1 VADAQ
6 SRRTT
11 LKPVDVVVIGGGW
24 TGLTM
29 AKELTARSA
38 VSVLVLERGS
48 MPGPTQYAFGMDE
61 IDYSIR
67 LRMMQNTADETI
79 THRHSSRA
87 TANPMRQYGS
97 FLPGTGV
104 GGAGEHWAGLAWRF
118 APDTFTLRSTLEQ
131 THGAQNLPAELAV
144 QDWGVTYDEL
154 ESHYWRGEQM
164 MGVGGKAGNLRGS
177 VVAGGDPFEG
187 PRRHEY
193 PLPPLKT
200 SYFGSLI
207 TEGAK
212 QIGLH
217 PFPSPSAILSQAYR
231 NPDGIARPGCAY
243 CGYCERFGCMIGAKS
258 QPTNTVLP
266 VLRRR
271 KSFTMRTQAW
281 VRRIVFRDGRITGV
295 EYTDGAGKEF
305 FQPATTVILSTF
317 TLNNVRLLYLSKIGV
332 PYDPATG
339 RGTLGRNLTH
349 QVHHRTPVYF
359 DKPLNQFIG
368 NGALTPRIT
377 DHDGGRIP
385 DGVTG
390 LLRLGAFNALS
401 RGDRPATYFGTMP
414 AGTVPRQWG
423 AEWKKAAVEWYDRGA
438 NIGFVGE
445 HLAWKQHYMDLDP
458 TYTDKFGDPLLRFTL
473 DWTEHE
479 HKQREVADGIARR
492 IATAAGARLDNT
504 RPSRAPYSV
513 VNYMST
519 HIQGGVV
526 MGLSPESSVV
536 NRYLQHWDL
545 PDLFVVGASAFPSNP
560 SQNPTLTALALT
572 TWAADAIVDR
582 YLKAPGKL
590 L

>member
-1 VADAQ
+1 MGNQ
-6 SRRTT
+6 SQRTR

-29 AKELTARSA
+29 AKEITGRSA
-38 VSVLVLERGS
+38 VSVLVLERGT

-67 LRMMQNTADETI
+67 LRMMQNTAHETI
-79 THRHSSRA
+79 THRHSARQV
-87 TANPMRQYGS
+87 ANPMRQYGS

-131 THGAQNLPAELAV
+131 KHGAQNLPADLAV
-144 QDWGVTYDEL
+144 QDWGVTYDDL
-154 ESHYWRGEQM
+154 ESHYWRNERM
-164 MGVGGKAGNLRGS
+164 MGVGGKAGNLRGTMQP
-177 VVAGGDPFEG
+177 GGDPWEG
-187 PRRHEY
+187 PRQQEY
-193 PLPPLKT
+193 PLPPLKS

-207 TEGAK
+207 ADGAK
-212 QIGLH
+212 HIGLH

-271 KSFTMRTQAW
+271 NTFTMRTGAW
-281 VRRIVFRDGRITGV
+281 VRRIVHQNGRVTGV
-295 EYTDGAGKEF
+295 EYTDAAGKEF
-305 FQPATTVILSTF
+305 FQPATTVVLSTF
-317 TLNNVRLLYLSKIGV
+317 TLNNVRLLYLSQIGT

-339 RGTLGRNLTH
+339 TGTLGKNLTH
-349 QVHHRTPVYF
+349 QVHHRTPVFF

-377 DHDGGRIP
+377 DFDGGRIP
-385 DGVTG
+385 DGITG
-390 LLRLGAFNALS
+390 LLRFGAFNALS
-401 RGDRPATYFGTMP
+401 RGDRPATYFGNMP
-414 AGTVPRQWG
+414 AGEAPRNWG
-423 AEWKKAAVEWYDRGA
+423 AAWKAKAVEWYDRGG

-445 HLAWKQHYMDLDP
+445 HLARKQHHMDLDP

-492 IATAAGARLDNT
+492 IATAIGARLDGT

-513 VNYMST
+513 VNYLST
-519 HIQGGVV
+519 HIQGGAII
-526 MGLSPESSVV
+526 GSSPERSVV
-536 NRYLQHWDL
+536 NRWLQHWDL

-572 TWAADAIVDR
+572 TWAADTIVDR

>member
-1 VADAQ
+1 VASAQ

-11 LKPVDVVVIGGGW
+11 LKPVDVVIIGGGW

-29 AKELTARSA
+29 AKELTGRSA
-38 VSVLVLERGS
+38 VSVLVLERGT
-48 MPGPTQYAFGMDE
+48 MPGPTEYAYGMDE

-79 THRHSSRA
+79 THRHNSRA

-118 APDTFTLRSTLEQ
+118 APDTFTLRSTLEAKW
-131 THGAQNLPAELAV
+131 GANGLPAELGV
-144 QDWGVTYDEL
+144 QDWGITYDDL
-154 ESHYWRGEQM
+154 EPHYWRAEQM
-164 MGVGGKAGNLRGS
+164 MGVGGKAGNLRGTIMP
-177 VVAGGDPFEG
+177 GGDPFEG
-187 PRRHEY
+187 PRQHEY
-193 PLPPLKT
+193 PLPPLKK
-200 SYFGSLI
+200 SHFASLVH
-207 TEGAK
+207 EGGEK
-212 QIGLH
+212 IGLH
-217 PFPSPSAILSQAYR
+217 PFPSPSALLSQSYR

-271 KSFTMRTQAW
+271 KTFTMRTQAW
-281 VRRIVFRDGRITGV
+281 VRRIVHKDKRITGV
-295 EYTDGAGKEF
+295 EYTDATGKEF
-305 FQPATTVILSTF
+305 FQPATTVVLGTY
-317 TLNNVRLLYLSKIGV
+317 TLNNVRLLHLSQVGT
-332 PYDPATG
+332 PYFPSVG
-339 RGTLGRNLTH
+339 KGTLGKNLTH
-349 QVHHRTPVYF
+349 QVHGRTPVFF
-359 DKPLNQFIG
+359 DKPLNLFIG
-368 NGALTPRIT
+368 NGALATRIT

-385 DGVTG
+385 AGVDG
-390 LLRLGAFNALS
+390 LFRLGALNGLT

-414 AGTVPRQWG
+414 TGSAPKNWG
-423 AEWKKAAVEWYDRGA
+423 AEWKSKAVEWYDRGA
-438 NIGFVGE
+438 AIGFVGE
-445 HLAWKQHYMDLDP
+445 HLSWKQHYMDLDP

-479 HKQREVADGIARR
+479 HKQREVADGIARQ
-492 IATAAGARLDNT
+492 IARAMGARLDGT

-513 VNYMST
+513 VNYLST
-519 HIQGGVV
+519 HIQGGAV
-526 MGLSPESSVV
+526 MGASPESSVV
-536 NRYLQHWDL
+536 NRYLQHWDM

-572 TWAADAIVDR
+572 TWAADAMIDR
-582 YLKAPGKL
+582 YLKSPGKL